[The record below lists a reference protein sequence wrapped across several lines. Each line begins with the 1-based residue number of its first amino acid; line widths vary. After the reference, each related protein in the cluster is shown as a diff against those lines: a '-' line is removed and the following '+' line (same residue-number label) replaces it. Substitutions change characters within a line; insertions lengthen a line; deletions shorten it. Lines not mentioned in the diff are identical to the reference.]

1 MDESAASMTPVFAM
15 VFDWGD
21 TLMRVFPEY
30 DGAMVDWPQVSAVDG
45 AGKALEQ
52 LHGRFRLFVA
62 TNAAESSA
70 RQVCA
75 ALERVE
81 LAQYI
86 ERVFTMHELNSR
98 KPDPAFFLALSEQIG
113 VLPQDCVMVG
123 DDLQVDIAG
132 AISAGW
138 RAMWLNPGSLP
149 YPALLPL
156 HDADIAGMDDLSAAQ
171 ETLRLPRYMQCL
183 QWLQS
188 AGASHNLLAHVHTVA
203 ALAYQMALWI
213 RNNGHAVDPILAH
226 RGGLLHDLS
235 KATSFQSPDHR
246 LDHGEMAAQLLSDTQ
261 QPVLAEIARRH
272 LLFRPLEPG
281 RSPETIEQ
289 KLVFFMDKL
298 VEHNRVVT
306 LEERIHHLRQ
316 RYTLDP
322 ARLDALMPHLH
333 TMQMELCS
341 LAGLDPDDLI
351 PRLQRA
357 IY

>member
-1 MDESAASMTPVFAM
+1 MTPVSAL

-30 DGAMVDWPQVSAVDG
+30 NGAMVDWPQVAAVDG

-52 LHGRFRLFVA
+52 LHGHFRLFVA

-70 RQVCA
+70 RQVCE
-75 ALERVE
+75 ALERVN
-81 LAQYI
+81 LAQFF
-86 ERVFTMHELNSR
+86 ERVFTMHELGSR
-98 KPDPAFFLALSEQIG
+98 KPDPAFFQTLSEQIG

-123 DDLQVDIAG
+123 DDLQVDVLG
-132 AISAGW
+132 ALSAGW
-138 RAMWLNPGSLP
+138 RTVWLNPESLP

-156 HDADIAGMDDLSAAQ
+156 HDADIAGMDDLPAAE
-171 ETLRLPRYMQCL
+171 ETLQLPRYMQCL

-213 RNNGHAVDPILAH
+213 RSNQHAADPILAH

-235 KATSFQSPDHR
+235 KAASLQSQDHQ
-246 LDHGEMAAQLLSDTQ
+246 LDHGEMAAQRLSDFH

-272 LLFRPLEPG
+272 LLFRPLEPD
-281 RSPETIEQ
+281 RIPETIEQ

-306 LEERIHHLRQ
+306 LEERIHHL
-316 RYTLDP
+316 
-322 ARLDALMPHLH
+322 
-333 TMQMELCS
+333 C
-341 LAGLDPDDLI
+341 
-351 PRLQRA
+351 
-357 IY
+357 